1 MNNTF
6 FHKTPSL
13 IEEYQNICSKTIY
26 KVYFVRNNKITT
38 IKDKSINRL
47 HLTKL
52 FFITLLLYGN
62 YLHIYDII
70 IIYLQIWGEKLV
82 KNKLKE
88 IRMRE
93 YMLNQK
99 DFCKLIGISP
109 STYNPIENNVKQ
121 GNAETILLIAKG
133 LNRKVEDIWYLV
145 D

>member
-1 MNNTF
+1 M
-6 FHKTPSL
+6 
-13 IEEYQNICSKTIY
+13 
-26 KVYFVRNNKITT
+26 
-38 IKDKSINRL
+38 
-47 HLTKL
+47 
-52 FFITLLLYGN
+52 
-62 YLHIYDII
+62 
-70 IIYLQIWGEKLV
+70 V

-99 DFCKLIGISP
+99 DFCKLIGISQ
-109 STYNPIENNVKQ
+109 STYNPIENNTKQ